1 LRQRVFRISEVYGQT
16 IAVTVGAGGA
26 GGSAGGGTTALGAT
40 GGNGGNGWV
49 LVEW

>member
-1 LRQRVFRISEVYGQT
+1 LRQRVFRISEVYGQGIT
-16 IAVTVGAGGA
+16 VTVGAGGA